1 MNPLEN
7 LDDLKLAVGNTIAH
21 ATFTKKDGSERRM
34 SFRLHVTK
42 GVKGTGDASYRAVF
56 NQIAVYDLAI
66 GAWRTL
72 SLPLKRLVARGVV
85 YEEAGSMA
93 IRNHTHDT
101 STPSQKG

>member
-7 LDDLKLAVGNTIAH
+7 LDDLRQTVGNTIAH

-42 GVKGTGDASYRAVF
+42 GVKGTGDASYRASY

-85 YEEAGSMA
+85 YEETGGMA
-93 IRNHTHDT
+93 TGNHPHDT
-101 STPSQKG
+101 NTPSQKG